1 MENIMADFKI
11 TPVTSGPPSVNSA
24 AAPAKEL
31 GGGFGQVLNK
41 AINSVNENLQEA
53 DRMSAGLASGQH
65 ANIQETMIALEKAN
79 ISFRLL
85 TKAQNKVVE
94 AYQEIMRMQL

>member
-1 MENIMADFKI
+1 MADLKL
-11 TPVTSGPPSVNSA
+11 TPVVTGPPALNNA
-24 AAPAKEL
+24 TAPAK
-31 GGGFGQVLNK
+31 GPDGGFVQVLDK
-41 AINSVNENLQEA
+41 AINSVNQNLQEA
-53 DRMSAGLASGQH
+53 DRMSEGLASGQH

-79 ISFRLL
+79 ISFRML